1 MMRKLLGVVL
11 WAVVAVLGLVLL
23 WLTLAKIL
31 RRWFHFPAPA
41 ILGYYLD
48 SDLRR
53 TLQPPGPI
61 IERSGVEKG
70 MRVLEVGCGSGA
82 YTTHIARA
90 VGMAGDVAA
99 LDIQR
104 GMLAQLKS
112 KLSRPE
118 HQHVRNVRLYEG
130 SATEL
135 PFREGSIDLVSMI
148 TALPEIQDQP
158 EALAEVKRVLKPGGI
173 LAVTEFFPD
182 PDYPLSST
190 TVRAGERASLH
201 SEGVYGSLWTYTVRF
216 RKRIEVG
223 EVTD

>member
-1 MMRKLLGVVL
+1 
-11 WAVVAVLGLVLL
+11 
-23 WLTLAKIL
+23 
-31 RRWFHFPAPA
+31 
-41 ILGYYLD
+41 
-48 SDLRR
+48 
-53 TLQPPGPI
+53 
-61 IERSGVEKG
+61 

-82 YTTHIARA
+82 YTTHIAHA
-90 VGMAGDVAA
+90 VGRTGEVAA

-104 GMLAQLKS
+104 AMLAQLKS

-118 HQHVRNVRLYEG
+118 HQDVRNVRLCEG
-130 SATEL
+130 SAYEL

-148 TALPEIQDQP
+148 TALPEIQDQQ

-190 TVRAGERASLH
+190 TVRTGRRANLGV
-201 SEGVYGSLWTYTVRF
+201 EGVYGNLWTYTVRF
-216 RKRIEVG
+216 RKRIGVG